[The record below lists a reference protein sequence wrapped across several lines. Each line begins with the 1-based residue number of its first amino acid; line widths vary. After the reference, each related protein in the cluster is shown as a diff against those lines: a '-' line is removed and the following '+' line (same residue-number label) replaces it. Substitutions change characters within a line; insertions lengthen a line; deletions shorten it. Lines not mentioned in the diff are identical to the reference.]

1 MRTQETAIHMQR
13 VPQFSVGDLVS
24 EKAAMPKRVSIV
36 VQIYEFDGETRF
48 VVRFE
53 DGSES
58 VFFAFELVAADKAAG
73 QAG

>member
-1 MRTQETAIHMQR
+1 VRTQETAIHMQR

-24 EKAAMPKRVSIV
+24 EKAAMPKRVGIV